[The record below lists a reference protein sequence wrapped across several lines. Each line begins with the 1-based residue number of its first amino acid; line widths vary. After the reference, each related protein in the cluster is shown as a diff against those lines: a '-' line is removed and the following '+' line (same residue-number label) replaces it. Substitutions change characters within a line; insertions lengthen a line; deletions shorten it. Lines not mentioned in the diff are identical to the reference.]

1 MRNLQRLVQDNTTV
15 EANLAT
21 YYKNFLKYL
30 MDNGSYAITSLSEID
45 KMTNISSSNYKS
57 YASIED
63 VISKHEKMK
72 ALRSFAEYILTGSV
86 EDINTD
92 FDSTIEEPEY
102 QSPDNEFED
111 LIDVDFDMENP
122 HGLED
127 SWFEE

>member
-1 MRNLQRLVQDNTTV
+1 
-15 EANLAT
+15 
-21 YYKNFLKYL
+21 
-30 MDNGSYAITSLSEID
+30 
-45 KMTNISSSNYKS
+45 
-57 YASIED
+57 
-63 VISKHEKMK
+63 MK

-102 QSPDNEFED
+102 QSPDSEFED

-127 SWFEE
+127 SWFED